1 MNNDA
6 GGGAVDERQLG
17 DLGKR
22 AFAVSLTIGL
32 LGIAASLAIA
42 LAAGEGFARFLQSY
56 LVNFSFFLSL
66 SLGAL
71 FFVLIQHLT
80 GATWGVVIRRLGEAI
95 AANLPMLAVL
105 AIPIVVGISSLYSW
119 ADAEH
124 VAGDHLLQVKQPYLN
139 PTFFTIRLVIYF
151 LAWTWL
157 SRYYYK
163 RSVEQDTSG
172 DVNLTHRMQRLAGP
186 AMVIFALTFTFAS
199 FDLLMSL
206 DPHWF
211 STIYGVYFFAGS
223 VVAFHALIALTVYWL
238 QKSGRLEKSVT
249 REHFHDVGKMVFA
262 FTIFWAY
269 IAFSQYMLI
278 WYSNIP
284 EETIW
289 YLRRQTGQWTW
300 VTVTL
305 LFGHFFLP
313 FFGLISRYPKRQMLL
328 LLPGSLWVLA
338 MHWVDIYWLAMPE
351 FSAERIPV
359 HALDFTLLI
368 GLGGLFAANTIE
380 RLRKT
385 SLIPEKDP
393 RLEES
398 LAFENA

>member
-1 MNNDA
+1 MSNAPSSRALDN
-6 GGGAVDERQLG
+6 RQFG

-22 AFAVSLTIGL
+22 AFAVSLSVGV
-32 LGIAASLAIA
+32 LGILASLAIA
-42 LAAGEGFARFLQSY
+42 LLGGEGFGRFLQSY
-56 LVNFSFFLSL
+56 LVNFAFLLSL

-80 GATWGVVIRRLGEAI
+80 GATWGVVIRRLGEAV
-95 AANLPMLAVL
+95 AANLPLMAVFV
-105 AIPIVVGISSLYSW
+105 IPILVGAGQLYPW
-119 ADAEH
+119 ANAEH
-124 VAGDHLLQVKQPYLN
+124 VAHEPLLQGKQAYLN
-139 PTFFTIRLVIYF
+139 TTFFYIRVAIYF
-151 LAWTWL
+151 ILWSWL
-157 SRYYYK
+157 SLWYYK
-163 RSVEQDTSG
+163 RSTAQDVSG
-172 DVNLTHRMQRLAGP
+172 DVNETHRMQRLAGP
-186 AMVIFALTFTFAS
+186 ATLIFGLTSTFAS

-211 STIYGVYFFAGS
+211 STIFGVYYFAGS
-223 VVAFHALIALTVYWL
+223 VVSFHALMALSVYWL
-238 QKSGRLEKSVT
+238 QKQGRLETSVT
-249 REHFHDVGKMVFA
+249 REHFHDLGKMVFA
-262 FTIFWAY
+262 FIVFWAY
-269 IAFSQYMLI
+269 IGFSQYMLI

-284 EETIW
+284 EETVW

-313 FFGLISRYPKRQMLL
+313 FFGLISRFPKRQMLL
-328 LLPGSLWVLA
+328 LVPGALWVLA

-351 FSAERIPV
+351 FSPDAIPV

-368 GLGGLFAANTIE
+368 GLSGLWTAGVIE